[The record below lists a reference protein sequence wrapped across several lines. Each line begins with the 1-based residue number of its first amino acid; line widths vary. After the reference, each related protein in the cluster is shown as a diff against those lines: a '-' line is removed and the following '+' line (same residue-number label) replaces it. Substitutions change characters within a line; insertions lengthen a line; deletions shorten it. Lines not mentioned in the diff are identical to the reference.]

1 VWYTEPPSAAER
13 APGIHMMRQSEEVRE
28 ALAAGRPVVALESTV
43 ITHGLP
49 RPRNREV
56 AAAME
61 AEVRETGAVPATIGV
76 LAGEVVVGLAPHE
89 IDRLA
94 ADERARKVSV
104 QGLGAAVAGGW
115 TAGTTVAA
123 TAHLASRAGIPVFAT
138 GGIGGVHRGAG
149 RDVSAD
155 LGALGRAPIAVVCAG
170 PKAVLDLAATRE
182 ALETAGVP
190 VVGVGT
196 DEMPGF
202 YTAETGLP
210 VDTRVERIEEVAALF
225 RAHRG
230 MGLPAAVLVVLPPP
244 RPLAASQVEAAVREA
259 LARAEDAGVRGSD
272 VTPYLLRAVAGAS
285 GGSTDEA
292 NEALLRANAAAAG
305 RLAVTLTS

>member
-1 VWYTEPPSAAER
+1 
-13 APGIHMMRQSEEVRE
+13 MMRQSEEVRE

-61 AEVRETGAVPATIGV
+61 AEVREAGAVPATIGV

-89 IDRLA
+89 LDRLA
-94 ADERARKVSV
+94 ADEKARKLSV
-104 QGLGAAVAGGW
+104 QGLGAAVAGRW

-138 GGIGGVHRGAG
+138 GGIGGVHRGTG

-155 LGALGRAPIAVVCAG
+155 LGALGRSAIAVVCAG

-259 LARAEDAGVRGSD
+259 IARAEDAGVRGSD

-305 RLAVTLTS
+305 RLAVTLAS